1 MRLLLCIIFIILL
14 GCKENSHS
22 GNGIIMKSSINE
34 LDLIDNIYLDEWID
48 SIQYVKL
55 ETNDS
60 CLIGDIT
67 QALYVANK
75 WVIFDYTSQSIF
87 LYDKY
92 GAFIRKVGNRGRG
105 PEEYLKTSNIMV
117 NNITGEILVYCYLTN
132 RLLYFTNEGIFRK
145 CTQFKRPNSAP
156 IRNTALINNGNII
169 CYSYD
174 YSYHEIGEN
183 GSGVWEMD
191 SLGNFIK
198 SYFTQETLYPAV
210 HNLTSPYITTTG
222 NYNENVYI
230 RDAIFSNLYCI
241 SNNKLDTI
249 ILYEYDNPEYLS
261 YAGKTLYD
269 GKGWYIP
276 VSNCAMNTN
285 NWIFN
290 YWDDISE
297 NLFISLYNKNNTQ
310 IQFTKSWTLNS
321 NGITT
326 IIPNS
331 LPTISNITNAIVFI
345 ASYKSPKNIESY
357 KTPIDST
364 LHQLLNSMNEDDN
377 PILQIAYTK

>member
-117 NNITGEILVYCYLTN
+117 NNITGE
-132 RLLYFTNEGIFRK
+132 LL
-145 CTQFKRPNSAP
+145 
-156 IRNTALINNGNII
+156 
-169 CYSYD
+169 
-174 YSYHEIGEN
+174 
-183 GSGVWEMD
+183 
-191 SLGNFIK
+191 
-198 SYFTQETLYPAV
+198 
-210 HNLTSPYITTTG
+210 
-222 NYNENVYI
+222 
-230 RDAIFSNLYCI
+230 
-241 SNNKLDTI
+241 LD
-249 ILYEYDNPEYLS
+249 
-261 YAGKTLYD
+261 
-269 GKGWYIP
+269 
-276 VSNCAMNTN
+276 
-285 NWIFN
+285 
-290 YWDDISE
+290 
-297 NLFISLYNKNNTQ
+297 
-310 IQFTKSWTLNS
+310 
-321 NGITT
+321 
-326 IIPNS
+326 
-331 LPTISNITNAIVFI
+331 
-345 ASYKSPKNIESY
+345 
-357 KTPIDST
+357 
-364 LHQLLNSMNEDDN
+364 
-377 PILQIAYTK
+377 